1 MRTKDLVY
9 ALEELNIGS
18 MEVENYQQWLEEDD
32 SAEEA
37 VDLIIEFGE
46 HFKSIQED
54 LEDE

>member
-9 ALEELNIGS
+9 ALEELNIGR
-18 MEVENYQQWLEEDD
+18 MEVEDYQEWLEEDD
-32 SAEEA
+32 SAEEV

-46 HFKSIQED
+46 HFKSIKED